1 MSNALIAFL
10 VALGATVWV
19 YTKQMRR
26 SGGLTRNSLIVA
38 GVAGLFVF
46 FLLLTVLSLIPM

>member
-46 FLLLTVLSLIPM
+46 FLLLTVLSLIPR